1 MRRMA
6 RRRKQKIGS
15 KAAGPSNGVEQL
27 LLQGP
32 SKGLAVSSKG
42 VEQLLLLG
50 PSKGLAV
57 PSKGVAQLPLLD
69 TFSAET

>member
-6 RRRKQKIGS
+6 RRRTQKIGS

-50 PSKGLAV
+50 
-57 PSKGVAQLPLLD
+57 
-69 TFSAET
+69 TSALKQKNSINIFVQEPG

>member
-1 MRRMA
+1 MLL
-6 RRRKQKIGS
+6 
-15 KAAGPSNGVEQL
+15 GPL
-27 LLQGP
+27 
-32 SKGLAVSSKG
+32 KGLNVPSKG

>member
-1 MRRMA
+1 MRRRA
-6 RRRKQKIGS
+6 RRREQKLAR
-15 KAAGPSNGVEQL
+15 KAACP
-27 LLQGP
+27 
-32 SKGLAVSSKG
+32 SKG